1 MDENKILDA
10 LADRLAYCTKEV
22 LTADEVSRYTG
33 ISKSYLYKLTMNR
46 EIPHYKPTG
55 KLVFFNRREVEQWL
69 QNNRIKT
76 ESELNQEAQSYCR
89 KNK

>member
-1 MDENKILDA
+1 MEENKILEA

-22 LTADEVSRYTG
+22 LTVDEVNRYTG

-69 QNNRIKT
+69 QNNRVKT

>member
-1 MDENKILDA
+1 MDENKILDL

-22 LTADEVSRYTG
+22 LTADEVSHYTG

-55 KLVFFNRREVEQWL
+55 KLVLFNRREVEQWL

-76 ESELNQEAQSYCR
+76 ESELNQEAQTYCR